1 MGFTDFCLLSES
13 EVQEKLSSNLERGL
27 SQQQAL
33 KLLAGNGPNDLK
45 KNEVKW
51 WQILLRQLKSS
62 FVYLLI
68 IAAILALIL
77 GEKVDAILIASF
89 IFINSILGFIQE
101 YRSESTIK
109 SLKKFTQGKARV
121 RRDGVE
127 RTIVNSELVLGDIVV
142 LETGDIIPADIRLLK
157 INNFLVDESVLTGE
171 SVQVS
176 KIGQKLDKPVS
187 QPYQAQNIVFKGTS
201 VLNGKAEGIV
211 VSTGKETEIGK
222 ISRLISETK
231 KESAFQK
238 NINKI
243 SKFII
248 WLVVATLFIIIIIN
262 YFIIRNNTRSFV
274 DLIIFAIALTVG
286 VIPEALPVVT
296 TFCLSSSAR
305 KLASQGVVVKRLT
318 SIEDLGSIQVLCTD
332 KTGTITQNKL
342 TVSQVLTV
350 NENTDPVFIASLAI
364 SNIFEKESLP
374 NNSFDLALLAK
385 LENAK
390 KTELSNYSLVYEIPF
405 DPNRRRNSVLVKRGE
420 DSKLIVRGSPE
431 EMVNMDVHISKEEK
445 EPILAWIKSQGELG
459 RRTFGISI
467 ADWNSSSEYTE
478 QDEANSISI
487 CGIISFI
494 DELKPT
500 TKDVVAQAESL
511 GVRIVVLTGDDPVIA
526 GAVASEASIIENR
539 EDVLTGAEFDNLSK
553 DEKISIVKRLNVF
566 ARVSPKQKF
575 EIIQLLQ
582 ESYLVGFL
590 GEGINDA
597 PALKIANVSL
607 VVESASDIA
616 RETSDIVLL
625 KHDLGVIIDG
635 IVEGRK
641 AFAKTVTYIR
651 ATILSNFGNFFA
663 MAFASFIIP
672 YLPMLA
678 VQILTVN
685 LLSDFPMI
693 SISTD
698 NVSIKDLKNPK
709 NYNTKDILIIALLLG
724 VVSTLFDFIMF
735 GTFQRFGEGIL
746 QTSWFVGS
754 IATELVLLFSIRTN
768 KVFFKANA
776 RPSNTII
783 ILSVVAL
790 LITVALPF
798 TGIGVSLFHF
808 VRPSLAHLGILFLI
822 VLGYFLTTEFVKNLY
837 YRFIEHN
844 QN

>member
-13 EVQEKLSSNLERGL
+13 EVLEKLSSNLERGL

-33 KLLAGNGPNDLK
+33 KLLAENGPNDLK

-51 WQILLRQLKSS
+51 WQILLRQFKSS

-248 WLVVATLFIIIIIN
+248 WLVVATLFIIIVIN

-305 KLASQGVVVKRLT
+305 KLANQGVVVKRLT

-385 LENAK
+385 LEDAK

-405 DPNRRRNSVLVKRGE
+405 DPNRRRNSVLVKRGG

-445 EPILAWIKSQGELG
+445 ESILAWIKSQGELG

-500 TKDVVAQAESL
+500 TKDVVAQAKSL

-526 GAVASEASIIENR
+526 GAVASEASIIEKR

-709 NYNTKDILIIALLLG
+709 NYNTKDIIIIALLLG
-724 VVSTLFDFIMF
+724 IVSTLFDFIMF

-768 KVFFKANA
+768 KIFFKANA

-844 QN
+844 

>member
-1 MGFTDFCLLSES
+1 
-13 EVQEKLSSNLERGL
+13 
-27 SQQQAL
+27 
-33 KLLAGNGPNDLK
+33 
-45 KNEVKW
+45 
-51 WQILLRQLKSS
+51 
-62 FVYLLI
+62 
-68 IAAILALIL
+68 
-77 GEKVDAILIASF
+77 
-89 IFINSILGFIQE
+89 
-101 YRSESTIK
+101 
-109 SLKKFTQGKARV
+109 
-121 RRDGVE
+121 
-127 RTIVNSELVLGDIVV
+127 
-142 LETGDIIPADIRLLK
+142 
-157 INNFLVDESVLTGE
+157 
-171 SVQVS
+171 
-176 KIGQKLDKPVS
+176 
-187 QPYQAQNIVFKGTS
+187 
-201 VLNGKAEGIV
+201 
-211 VSTGKETEIGK
+211 
-222 ISRLISETK
+222 
-231 KESAFQK
+231 
-238 NINKI
+238 
-243 SKFII
+243 
-248 WLVVATLFIIIIIN
+248 
-262 YFIIRNNTRSFV
+262 
-274 DLIIFAIALTVG
+274 
-286 VIPEALPVVT
+286 
-296 TFCLSSSAR
+296 
-305 KLASQGVVVKRLT
+305 
-318 SIEDLGSIQVLCTD
+318 
-332 KTGTITQNKL
+332 
-342 TVSQVLTV
+342 
-350 NENTDPVFIASLAI
+350 
-364 SNIFEKESLP
+364 
-374 NNSFDLALLAK
+374 
-385 LENAK
+385 
-390 KTELSNYSLVYEIPF
+390 
-405 DPNRRRNSVLVKRGE
+405 
-420 DSKLIVRGSPE
+420 
-431 EMVNMDVHISKEEK
+431 
-445 EPILAWIKSQGELG
+445 
-459 RRTFGISI
+459 
-467 ADWNSSSEYTE
+467 
-478 QDEANSISI
+478 
-487 CGIISFI
+487 
-494 DELKPT
+494 
-500 TKDVVAQAESL
+500 
-511 GVRIVVLTGDDPVIA
+511 
-526 GAVASEASIIENR
+526 
-539 EDVLTGAEFDNLSK
+539 
-553 DEKISIVKRLNVF
+553 VKRLNVF

-607 VVESASDIA
+607 VVDSASDIA

-709 NYNTKDILIIALLLG
+709 NYNTKDIIIIALLLG
-724 VVSTLFDFIMF
+724 IVSTLFDFIIF

-768 KVFFKANA
+768 KIFFKANA